1 MNKIETINQLFDLV
15 NNVKHL
21 YLFCQDHLPNGIFL
35 PLGIRSTFHKKNRK
49 KKKGNKKRRHKNGE
63 RNLE

>member
-1 MNKIETINQLFDLV
+1 MNIIEAINQVFDLV

-21 YLFCQDHLPNGIFL
+21 YLFCQEHLPNGIFL

-49 KKKGNKKRRHKNGE
+49 KRKVIKKEDTKTLKE
-63 RNLE
+63 I